1 MPFSLKKRKGRLGYY
16 NFIFHHPVRQW
27 ILHSWGGRMKRLIL
41 IAIVLIAL
49 SSALVASPLDN
60 PLGVFAGT
68 QSFSIYG
75 SYLGVTGE
83 EMINSVGAGLQYKAH
98 LFSSP
103 VFYYGDTYVGY
114 PVTRPSL
121 GVSGNSFA
129 IDWSVSMGLGWK
141 FLLPNNRIALAFG
154 AGVSMYM
161 LFDMKT
167 GGVQSDMSFGP
178 EILAEFDY
186 LFSESAFLSVN
197 AMPAFDILQLRLSTE
212 KTVSEF
218 RVRIPVKIGIGLQW
232 GKNI

>member
-1 MPFSLKKRKGRLGYY
+1 
-16 NFIFHHPVRQW
+16 
-27 ILHSWGGRMKRLIL
+27 
-41 IAIVLIAL
+41 
-49 SSALVASPLDN
+49 
-60 PLGVFAGT
+60 
-68 QSFSIYG
+68 
-75 SYLGVTGE
+75 
-83 EMINSVGAGLQYKAH
+83 MINSVGAGLQYKAH

-114 PVTRPSL
+114 PVTLPSL
-121 GVSGNSFA
+121 VVRGNSFA

-186 LFSESAFLSVN
+186 LFSKSAFLSVI